1 MVVSG
6 PGGVGKTMFGDVL
19 LGLRAPDAR
28 LVQRAA
34 GLSRHAFQKIYQDPV
49 ASFAPDQKLRAAM
62 TETARLH
69 GRRDADWLE
78 VLVRPALLF
87 GDEPMSRLAPGSQQA
102 MIGLMR
108 EACQGSN
115 CAVLPV
121 THDPALAASAADR
134 VVTVPGR

>member
-1 MVVSG
+1 MVPGGAPVVRARDISVAQGGRAVLSGFSAEIRAGEWVVVSG
-6 PGGVGKTMFGDVL
+6 PSGVGKTMFGDVL
-19 LGLRAPDAR
+19 LGLRTPDAG

-87 GDEPMSRLAPGSQQA
+87 GDEPMSRLAQ
-102 MIGLMR
+102 
-108 EACQGSN
+108 
-115 CAVLPV
+115 
-121 THDPALAASAADR
+121 
-134 VVTVPGR
+134 